1 MIMFG
6 QFLFLILTYLI
17 SAIPFGLLFSLFF
30 SKTDIRQYGSKNIG
44 ATNVSRVLGKK
55 LGLLTLIFDALKGA
69 LMVISAKL
77 LFVKANQLH
86 FYLILVGSVA
96 ILAHIFPIYLNFKG
110 GKGVATSLA
119 VLVAL
124 DFPIGLLAICF
135 WILAYLIFRIS
146 SVSSLVAVFSSALSC
161 LVYNTPTSQIIFS
174 WLLFFLIFYRHKDN
188 LVRLAKGT
196 ESS

>member
-1 MIMFG
+1 MFG

-86 FYLILVGSVA
+86 FYLILVG
-96 ILAHIFPIYLNFKG
+96 
-110 GKGVATSLA
+110 
-119 VLVAL
+119 
-124 DFPIGLLAICF
+124 
-135 WILAYLIFRIS
+135 
-146 SVSSLVAVFSSALSC
+146 
-161 LVYNTPTSQIIFS
+161 
-174 WLLFFLIFYRHKDN
+174 
-188 LVRLAKGT
+188 
-196 ESS
+196 